1 MSNTAA
7 QTFEIPDSEKG
18 YTTKNNPGKDEQ
30 NPGTSRGQNQDVT
43 GTKEERGI
51 AEKAEGTNDEA
62 ITEEAEPNNPEATIR
77 NPAGDDIADAV
88 DGDEG
93 SGRRV

>member
-7 QTFEIPDSEKG
+7 KTFEIPDSEKG

-30 NPGTSRGQNQDVT
+30 NPGTSRNQDQDVT

-51 AEKAEGTNDEA
+51 ADKSEGTNDEA
-62 ITEEAEPNNPEATIR
+62 VTEEAEPDAAIR
-77 NPAGDDIADAV
+77 NPSGDDIADAV